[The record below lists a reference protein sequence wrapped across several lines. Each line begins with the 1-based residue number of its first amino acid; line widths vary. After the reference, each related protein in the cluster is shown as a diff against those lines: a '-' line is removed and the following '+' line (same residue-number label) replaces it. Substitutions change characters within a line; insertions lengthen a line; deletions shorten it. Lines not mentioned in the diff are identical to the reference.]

1 MLTVLETQFMKQ
13 MPSEIRHLTESIEKQ
28 TEALS
33 RFLES
38 QDKHPLVIVSGS
50 TGVDGLRQ
58 TREDDIDIKC
68 SISALIRKAQCRQVN
83 SDIIDNLDSVMKTL
97 RHIESDL
104 TDLIGD

>member
-13 MPSEIRHLTESIEKQ
+13 MPNELRHLSESIEKQ

-33 RFLES
+33 NFLES
-38 QDKHPLVIVSGS
+38 QDKHPVVIVSGC
-50 TGVDGLRQ
+50 TGADGLRQ
-58 TREDDIDIKC
+58 TREDVIDIKC
-68 SISALIRKAQCRQVN
+68 GLSALIRKAQCRQVN

>member
-13 MPSEIRHLTESIEKQ
+13 MPSELRHLSESIEKQ

-33 RFLES
+33 SFLES
-38 QDKHPLVIVSGS
+38 QDKHPVTIVSGS
-50 TGVDGLRQ
+50 TGADGLRQ
-58 TREDDIDIKC
+58 TREDVIDFKC
-68 SISALIRKAQCRQVN
+68 GLSALIRKAQCRQVN
-83 SDIIDNLDSVMKTL
+83 SDIIDNLDYVMKTL